1 MKQEPKPRQ
10 VAAQDKPSAAPA
22 RKPAA
27 PRKRTAKPVQ
37 EIYLQFGGC
46 QWSCAELAELA
57 KAACAAQGHNLAG
70 AKKLAVYVKPEDRMV
85 YYVVDDDRTG
95 SVAL

>member
-10 VAAQDKPSAAPA
+10 VAADKPAAAPA

-37 EIYLQFGGC
+37 EVYLQFGGG
-46 QWSCAELAELA
+46 QWSFAELAERA
-57 KAACAAQGHNLAG
+57 KAACAAQGHDLTDS
-70 AKKLAVYVKPEDRMV
+70 KKLAVYVKPEERMV
-85 YYVVDDDRTG
+85 YYVVDGDHTG
-95 SVAL
+95 SLAL